1 MTKYFCDRCGREI
14 ENAAYIISISLKP
27 TKYDIYQHVAE
38 TSINVVNIQPL
49 EPPIYCS
56 ACKEEFEKFLKGE

>member
-1 MTKYFCDRCGREI
+1 MTKYFCDKCGREI

-27 TKYDIYQHVAE
+27 TKYDIYQHMSE
-38 TSINVVNIQPL
+38 TAINVVNIQQL
-49 EPPIYCS
+49 ESPIYCP